1 MKTVPAIST
10 GPVDDVRRADPH
22 TRVALADAV
31 ARSARLWR
39 SVADSAAPVPGLT
52 WTVGQT
58 AAHVVGD
65 MSEYTEALTRHVN
78 GDRAALSIPDGSPA
92 RVRTAVNDRHLIDV
106 AERDPRRLADMLEE
120 TAARYLAAASAIG
133 TSEGVAILTADGLVL
148 EPAVMTCLLLGEQL
162 VHGLDIAR
170 GAHRPWSIGR
180 DDALLV
186 IPAVLSLAPK
196 YLRHSRSSAELPAS
210 PPQAGGTPTSGR
222 SGPHR
227 RRTKDLSLSFEL
239 RMRGGCRYRMAI
251 TDGTGVVTAAGEK
264 ADCVITADP
273 VAFLLIGLG
282 RVPQFS
288 QLLRGKLR
296 AGGRKPWLAAKFG
309 TLLAS
314 P

>member
-10 GPVDDVRRADPH
+10 GPVDDVRRADPL
-22 TRVALADAV
+22 TRAALAGAV

-58 AAHVVGD
+58 AAHVIGD
-65 MSEYTEALTRHVN
+65 MRQYTEALTRHLS
-78 GDRAALSIPDGSPA
+78 GDRAALSNIPDGSPA
-92 RVRTAVNDRHLIDV
+92 KARAAVNDRHLIDV

-120 TAARYLAAASAIG
+120 TAAGYLAAASAVG
-133 TSEGVAILTADGLVL
+133 TPEGVAILTADGLVL

-170 GAHRPWSIGR
+170 AANRPWRIGR

-186 IPAVLSLAPK
+186 IPAVLSLAPQ
-196 YLRHSRSSAELPAS
+196 YLRPS
-210 PPQAGGTPTSGR
+210 
-222 SGPHR
+222 
-227 RRTKDLSLSFEL
+227 RTKDLNISFEL

-251 TDGTGVVTAAGEK
+251 TDGAGVVTAAGEK

-273 VAFLLIGLG
+273 VAFLLLGLG
-282 RVPQFS
+282 RVPQLP

>member
-22 TRVALADAV
+22 TRAALADAV
-31 ARSARLWR
+31 ARSTRLWR

-58 AAHVVGD
+58 AAHVIGD
-65 MSEYTEALTRHVN
+65 MRQYTEALTRHLS
-78 GDRAALSIPDGSPA
+78 GDRAALSNIPDGSPA
-92 RVRTAVNDRHLIDV
+92 KARAAVNDRHLIDV

-120 TAARYLAAASAIG
+120 TAATYLAAASAVG
-133 TSEGVAILTADGLVL
+133 TPEGVAILTADGLVL

-170 GAHRPWSIGR
+170 AANRPWRIGR

-196 YLRHSRSSAELPAS
+196 YLRPS
-210 PPQAGGTPTSGR
+210 
-222 SGPHR
+222 
-227 RRTKDLSLSFEL
+227 RTKDLNISFEL
-239 RMRGGCRYRMAI
+239 RMRGGCRYRVAI
-251 TDGTGVVTAAGEK
+251 TDGTGVVTAPGEK

-288 QLLRGKLR
+288 QILRGKVR

>member
-22 TRVALADAV
+22 TGAALAAAV

-65 MSEYTEALTRHVN
+65 MREYTDALTRHVS

-120 TAARYLAAASAIG
+120 TAASYLAAASAVG
-133 TSEGVAILTADGLVL
+133 RSDGVALLTADGLVL

-170 GAHRPWSIGR
+170 AANLPWSIGP

-196 YLRHSRSSAELPAS
+196 YLRAA
-210 PPQAGGTPTSGR
+210 
-222 SGPHR
+222 
-227 RRTKDLSLSFEL
+227 RTKNTNISYEL
-239 RMRGGCRYRMAI
+239 RMRGGCRYRMAV
-251 TDGTGVVTAAGEK
+251 TNGMGVVTAAGEK

-273 VAFLLIGLG
+273 VTFLLLGLG
-282 RVPQFS
+282 RVPQLP

>member
-1 MKTVPAIST
+1 MTTVPATSA

-22 TRVALADAV
+22 ARTALAQAV
-31 ARSARLWR
+31 ARSAQLWR

-52 WTVGQT
+52 WTAGQT

-65 MSEYTEALTRHVN
+65 MREHTEALTTHLN
-78 GDRAALSIPDGSPA
+78 GGGAALNIPDGSPA
-92 RVRTAVNDRHLIDV
+92 RARTTVNHRHLSDV

-120 TAARYLAAASAIG
+120 SAASYLAAASAVDS
-133 TSEGVAILTADGLVL
+133 SESIALLTADGLVL

-170 GAHRPWSIGR
+170 AAHLPWSIGR

-196 YLRHSRSSAELPAS
+196 YLRPS
-210 PPQAGGTPTSGR
+210 
-222 SGPHR
+222 
-227 RRTKDLSLSFEL
+227 RTKNMSFEL

-251 TDGTGVVTAAGEK
+251 TNGMGVVTASGQK

-273 VAFLLIGLG
+273 VTFLLLGLG
-282 RVPQFS
+282 RVPQLP
-288 QLLRGKLR
+288 QLVRGKLR